1 MLGAMVV
8 FMSVQW
14 TVASAAFKAALPARH
29 SYFHRTRKGK
39 GAVVSTRIMAMP
51 ETVLGALLVAGSI
64 TIFAT
69 NFYRVLEADLFAT
82 ILLIQSLPFLS
93 AVALTWLERFSEGRS
108 RKMAAVR
115 PAG

>member
-14 TVASAAFKAALPARH
+14 TGASAALKAVLPAH
-29 SYFHRTRKGK
+29 SNYFHRTRKGQ
-39 GAVVSTRIMAMP
+39 GAVVGTRIKTMP
-51 ETVLGALLVAGSI
+51 ETVIGALLVLGSI

-93 AVALTWLERFSEGRS
+93 AGARVWLEGAGQEPSAEN
-108 RKMAAVR
+108 R
-115 PAG
+115 PVQPP